1 MRLNKVRTGAHYSEE
16 TMSIL
21 NESLAGKLQSA
32 GQLDPSSS
40 SAEAHSFEPRDNR
53 SYVVGPATPP
63 LVFATIPQLLSET
76 VAKHGPRDAVVL
88 SASGVKLSYY
98 DLDRQVDELASG
110 FLALGLEKG
119 DRVGIWS
126 PNRLEWILTQFAT
139 ARIGLVLVNI
149 NPAYRITELEYA
161 LNAVSCKAL
170 VLARKFKSSDYL
182 EMVRSLAPEL
192 ETAEPGRLAAEKLP
206 ALRSVILMSE
216 DAENGTFRFSDIQTL
231 GGPAQQ
237 LRLDTITDTLNPDD
251 PINIQFTSG
260 TTGSPK
266 GATLS
271 HYNIVNNARYV
282 TDRILLTE
290 QDRLCIPVPLYHC
303 FGMVMGSL
311 GCVSKG
317 AAMVF
322 PGEAFAAEETL
333 NALSKERCTGV
344 YGVPTMFVA
353 MLESLEQG
361 TFDLSQLRTGIMA
374 GAPCPIEIMRRV
386 VDEMNMRDVTICY
399 GMTETAPVSFQS
411 FVDDPI
417 EKRVTTVGRV
427 HPHLEVKIVDEAGQI
442 APVGQKG
449 ELCTRGYSVMRGYWE
464 DTEKTSNAIV
474 DGWMHTGDLAT
485 LDDEGYCTI
494 AGRVK
499 DMIIRGGENIYPKEV
514 EDYLFRH
521 PDVRDAQVF
530 GIPNSKFG
538 EIVCA
543 WIVANEGASLSEE
556 DVKHF
561 CDGQIAHFKVPTHV
575 RIVEALPIT
584 VTGKPQKFIMRDWMV
599 ENGFAS

>member
-1 MRLNKVRTGAHYSEE
+1 MDTN
-16 TMSIL
+16 
-21 NESLAGKLQSA
+21 Q
-32 GQLDPSSS
+32 P
-40 SAEAHSFEPRDNR
+40 
-53 SYVVGPATPP
+53 SYVSGTSDTPLMYKTIGQILDDAATLWPE
-63 LVFATIPQLLSET
+63 Q
-76 VAKHGPRDAVVL
+76 DAVVVCHQNIRWTY
-88 SASGVKLSYY
+88 A
-98 DLDRQVDELASG
+98 DLQKQVDAYAAGFAS
-110 FLALGLEKG
+110 LGLEAG
-119 DRVGIWS
+119 ERIGIWS
-126 PNRLEWILTQFAT
+126 PNNIEWILTQFAS
-139 ARIGLVLVNI
+139 AKAGLILVNI
-149 NPAYRITELEYA
+149 NPAYRTFELAHA
-161 LNAVSCKAL
+161 LKTSGCAAL
-170 VLARKFKSSDYL
+170 VLAHDFKGSSYID
-182 EMVRSLAPEL
+182 MLAELVPEI
-192 ETAEPGRLAAEKLP
+192 EERVPGEWKSDALPDLRIAAIIGNTRPKG
-206 ALRSVILMSE
+206 ALS
-216 DAENGTFRFSDIQTL
+216 FSDIATSDDD
-231 GGPAQQ
+231 PAHAEIATRQSLLQ
-237 LRLDTITDTLNPDD
+237 PDD

-290 QDRLCIPVPLYHC
+290 HDRLCIPVPLYHC

-353 MLESLEQG
+353 MLDALEQG
-361 TFDLSQLRTGIMA
+361 AFDLSQLRTGIMA

-464 DTEKTSNAIV
+464 DTEKTNDAIV

-530 GIPNSKFG
+530 GIANSRFG

-543 WIVANEGASLSEE
+543 WIVPNEGASLSEE
-556 DVKHF
+556 DVKRF
-561 CDGQIAHFKVPTHV
+561 CDGQIAHFKIPTHV

-584 VTGKPQKFIMRDWMV
+584 VTGKPQKFIMRDWMI